1 MRGEEENRKL
11 EATLYIKDGRAEVVL
26 TQKGTGERVGVHVFK
41 TLDEA
46 LDWLTAMKW
55 DYRIAA

>member
-1 MRGEEENRKL
+1 M
-11 EATLYIKDGRAEVVL
+11 EATLYIKEGRAEVVL
-26 TQKGTGERVGVHVFK
+26 TDKGTGERVGVHVFK

-55 DYRIAA
+55 DYKVAA

>member
-1 MRGEEENRKL
+1 MKEAKGV

-55 DYRIAA
+55 DYKVAA

>member
-1 MRGEEENRKL
+1 MMGEDKRL
-11 EATLYIKDGRAEVVL
+11 DATLYTKDGRAEVVL
-26 TQKGTGERVGVHVFK
+26 SIPGSGERVGVHRFG

-55 DYRIAA
+55 DYKVAA

>member
-1 MRGEEENRKL
+1 M

-55 DYRIAA
+55 DYKVAA